1 MTWKPSIGAWP
12 ENDGVRFSVW
22 TAASQAVEVEVIDSG
37 GSPRLFPMQ
46 PGQDGMFAAHVAG
59 ISPGT
64 CYRYRLNG
72 RQSFPDVASR
82 FQPEGVH
89 GPSQI
94 IDAAAFRWSD
104 RNWKGIDV
112 RDAVVYELH
121 VGTFTP
127 EGTFE
132 GVRKHLPALRELGVT
147 AVELMPL
154 GDFPG
159 ERNWGYDGVSLF
171 APARCY
177 GHPDDLRRLVAAAH
191 AQGLA
196 VFLDV
201 VYNHLGP
208 DGNYLGAFSPFYFT
222 DRHQT
227 PWGPAINFD
236 GEHSRPVRE
245 FFIEN
250 ALYWLHEFHIDG
262 LRLDA
267 THAIVDDS
275 PRHFLAELSD
285 RVHESFVASTRRPLL
300 IAEDSRNLARMM
312 KPTEQDGLGMDGLG
326 MDAVWAD
333 DFHHQI
339 RAALA
344 GDRDGYFQD
353 YTGSTDDI
361 AATICKGWFYCG
373 RKSVFLDRPRGSDPA
388 GLSPAQFVICLQN
401 HDQVGNRA
409 FGGRLHHAID
419 LAAYR
424 AASVLLLCSPQT
436 PLLFMGQEWAA
447 SSPFQFFTDHHE
459 SLGKLVT
466 AGRRREFQRFKAFS
480 DPKTR
485 QAIPDPQAVETFVNS
500 HLKWDERD
508 ADSHAATLRLYQAL
522 LHLRQTEPALG
533 ARPPGDSSPLPPDF
547 ISRAAQAQAFG
558 DSAVLVRRS
567 APASGDSEGQDGDLL
582 IAVQLAGPG
591 TIDLRR
597 APLATLRSGLGWK
610 LLLATEGLQ
619 YAVDPRPI
627 RIRGEESA
635 PRIIFLRPGAVV
647 LKAAPPGAAESQ
659 PS

>member
-12 ENDGVRFSVW
+12 ENAGTRFRVW
-22 TAASQAVEVEVIDSG
+22 SPTSQTVEVQVI
-37 GSPRLFPMQ
+37 PRKGAPQFCPMQ
-46 PGQDGMFAAHVAG
+46 RGDDGTFTAHVGAIG
-59 ISPGT
+59 PGAL
-64 CYRYRLNG
+64 YRFRLNG
-72 RQSFPDVASR
+72 QDVFPDVASR
-82 FQPEGVH
+82 YQPEGVH
-89 GPSQI
+89 GPSEI
-94 IDAAAFRWSD
+94 IDPAAFRWSD
-104 RNWKGIDV
+104 DDWQGIALRDV
-112 RDAVVYELH
+112 IVYELH

-132 GVRKHLPALRELGVT
+132 GVRKRLAALRELGVT

-177 GHPDDLRRLVAAAH
+177 GPPGELRRLVDAAH
-191 AQGLA
+191 AQGLG
-196 VFLDV
+196 VFVDV

-208 DGNYLGAFSPFYFT
+208 DGNYLGAFSPFYF
-222 DRHQT
+222 DGRHQT

-236 GEHSRPVRE
+236 GGQSRPVRE

-267 THAIVDDS
+267 THAIADDS
-275 PRHFLAELSD
+275 PRHILAELSD
-285 RVHESFVASTRRPLL
+285 RVRESFAGTKRRPLL
-300 IAEDSRNLARMM
+300 IAEDSRNLALMM
-312 KPTEQDGLGMDGLG
+312 KPTEQDGFGMDG
-326 MDAVWAD
+326 VWAD

-353 YTGSTDDI
+353 YSGSCEDI
-361 AATICKGWFYCG
+361 AATVRQGWFYCG

-388 GLSPAQFVICLQN
+388 GLSPEQFVTCIQN

-409 FGGRLHHAID
+409 FGDRLHHTID

-424 AASVLLLCSPQT
+424 AASVLLLCCPQT

-459 SLGKLVT
+459 GLGKLVT
-466 AGRRREFQRFKAFS
+466 EGRRREFQRFKAFC
-480 DPKTR
+480 DPQTR
-485 QAIPDPQAVETFVNS
+485 ETIPDPQALQTFLNSRLNWEERAAET
-500 HLKWDERD
+500 
-508 ADSHAATLRLYQAL
+508 HAATLRLYRAL
-522 LHLRQTEPALG
+522 LRLRRTEAAL
-533 ARPPGDSSPLPPDF
+533 AAPHPGDDASQPPAS
-547 ISRAAQAQAFG
+547 IAANAQAFG
-558 DSAVLVRRS
+558 DAAVLVRRF
-567 APASGDSEGQDGDLL
+567 APSSGLPQGQQGDVL
-582 IAVQLAGPG
+582 IAVQLAGAG
-591 TIDLRR
+591 TIDLSR

-610 LLLATEGLQ
+610 LLLSTEGAR
-619 YAVDPRPI
+619 YAADPRPI
-627 RIRGEESA
+627 RMGGGEAA
-635 PRIIFLRPGAVV
+635 PRILFLRPGAIL
-647 LKAAPPGAAESQ
+647 LKAASLEAAER
-659 PS
+659 

>member
-12 ENDGVRFSVW
+12 ENGGVRFRVW
-22 TAASQAVEVEVIDSG
+22 TPASQTVEVEVISG
-37 GSPRLFPMQ
+37 DGAPRFCGMQ
-46 PGQDGMFAAHVAG
+46 RSEDGMFTAQLGAIG
-59 ISPGT
+59 PGT
-64 CYRYRLNG
+64 RYLYRLDG
-72 RQSFPDVASR
+72 RQLLPDVASR
-82 FQPEGVH
+82 YQPEGVH
-89 GPSQI
+89 GPSEI
-94 IDAAAFRWSD
+94 IDAAAFAWSD
-104 RNWKGIDV
+104 KSWKGIDLC
-112 RDAVVYELH
+112 DAAVYELH
-121 VGTFTP
+121 VGAFTP

-132 GVRKHLPALRELGVT
+132 GARKRLPALRELGVT

-159 ERNWGYDGVSLF
+159 ERNWGYDGVSLY

-177 GHPDDLRRLVAAAH
+177 GHPDDLRRLVDAAH

-208 DGNYLGAFSPFYFT
+208 DGNYLGAFSPCYFT
-222 DRHQT
+222 ERHQT

-267 THAIVDDS
+267 THAIADDS

-285 RVHESFVASTRRPLL
+285 RVHESFADSKRRPLL

-312 KPTEQDGLGMDGLG
+312 KPTVEDGLGMDG
-326 MDAVWAD
+326 VWAD
-333 DFHHQI
+333 DFHHQM

-361 AATICKGWFYCG
+361 AATIRKGWFYCG
-373 RKSVFLDRPRGSDPA
+373 RKSVFLGRPRGSDPE

-409 FGGRLHHAID
+409 FGDRLHHSID

-424 AASVLLLCSPQT
+424 AASALLLCSPQT

-459 SLGKLVT
+459 GLGKLVT
-466 AGRRREFQRFKAFS
+466 EGRRREFQRFKAFS

-485 QAIPDPQAVETFVNS
+485 ESIPDPQAVETFLNS
-500 HLKWDERD
+500 GLKWGERD
-508 ADSHAATLRLYQAL
+508 ADSHNATLRLYQAL
-522 LHLRQTEPALG
+522 LRLRRTEPALG
-533 ARPPGDSSPLPPDF
+533 ARPQGDPSPLPADA
-547 ISRAAQAQAFG
+547 ISRAAQVQAFG
-558 DSAVLVRRS
+558 DNAVLVRRS
-567 APASGDSEGQDGDLL
+567 APARRDSEGQDGDLL

-591 TIDLRR
+591 TIDLQR
-597 APLATLRSGLGWK
+597 APLATLRSGLAWK

-619 YAVDPRPI
+619 YAAYPRPI
-627 RIRGEESA
+627 RIGGKESA

-647 LKAAPPGAAESQ
+647 LKAAPTGAAES
-659 PS
+659 